1 MQLPARTGFLV
12 VALLIG
18 GTFATAQS
26 LGELASREKA
36 RREAEKNRKGA
47 PPRVYTQEDLEKLE
61 GRGQPNSA
69 AASGGST
76 PAPSGGQ
83 PTEGASSAGM
93 PPAEGESAEGRSGVP
108 ESGREKNEGPQDEW
122 KERQRQAMAAVE
134 AARQNVGAAEGEV
147 ERLKQE
153 LNPMSTT
160 FTNDP
165 YAILQLQ
172 AKLTEAQAR
181 ATEARK
187 QVDAAQQVADD
198 VVAEARR
205 NGVYLQ

>member
-1 MQLPARTGFLV
+1 MQLPARTGLLF

-18 GTFATAQS
+18 GTFTTAQS

-69 AASGGST
+69 AASNPAA
-76 PAPSGGQ
+76 PAPSGEQ
-83 PTEGASSAGM
+83 PPATEGM
-93 PPAEGESAEGRSGVP
+93 PPAEGDSGDSP
-108 ESGREKNEGPQDEW
+108 SPLTDAGREKSQGPQEEW
-122 KERQRQAMAAVE
+122 RERQRQAMAAVE

-187 QVDAAQQVADD
+187 QVDAAQQIADD

>member
-1 MQLPARTGFLV
+1 
-12 VALLIG
+12 
-18 GTFATAQS
+18 
-26 LGELASREKA
+26 
-36 RREAEKNRKGA
+36 
-47 PPRVYTQEDLEKLE
+47 
-61 GRGQPNSA
+61 
-69 AASGGST
+69 
-76 PAPSGGQ
+76 
-83 PTEGASSAGM
+83 M
-93 PPAEGESAEGRSGVP
+93 PPAEGDSGDSP
-108 ESGREKNEGPQDEW
+108 SPLTDAGREKNQGPQDEW
-122 KERQRQAMAAVE
+122 RERQRQAMAAVE

-187 QVDAAQQVADD
+187 QVDAAQQIADD